1 LRLLRPSRL
10 VFERKRFVKRK
21 RRNERKGE
29 RKILKKKLDKNDF
42 FKKIYIFMKFRF
54 FYFS

>member
-1 LRLLRPSRL
+1 MRLLRPSRL